1 MKISIISFSGQ
12 VSDSA
17 NTIVTCGEH
26 LKRKEIYKRQF
37 WNCRMMDMFII
48 LIVTVVWEVC
58 MYVKSHQIVH
68 FKDV

>member
-17 NTIVTCGEH
+17 NTIVACGQH

-37 WNCRMMDMFII
+37 WNCRMMDMFI
-48 LIVTVVWEVC
+48 LVVWEVC